1 MQASPSSHYHH
12 NTNPTFDLLVV
23 EADSD
28 SNPANSV
35 SRDFLRGLPLRG
47 LLRGLSLRFRLQSSL
62 NLLHIFTSPHSV
74 TLNLRLVFER
84 SSHLFLLVWPP
95 KPREK
100 YFIAYF
106 FFARNALV
114 LSLSLVLL
122 VHLQYKGISQHFVYN
137 LYFVYNIYDERA
149 SHVRSMI
156 SLYAHVS
163 FLTVIFRLLG
173 DGFSSASVMRTISV
187 FEFECSSRLL
197 LVMWWW
203 PRSLRPSP

>member
-1 MQASPSSHYHH
+1 MYI
-12 NTNPTFDLLVV
+12 
-23 EADSD
+23 
-28 SNPANSV
+28 SV
-35 SRDFLRGLPLRG
+35 SGDFLRGLPLRG

-122 VHLQYKGISQHFVYN
+122 VHLQYKGISQ
-137 LYFVYNIYDERA
+137 
-149 SHVRSMI
+149 VRSTRSVAAL
-156 SLYAHVS
+156 SLFDARSLGSSRQRTSLIPPNCSSS
-163 FLTVIFRLLG
+163 FN
-173 DGFSSASVMRTISV
+173 SASAAM
-187 FEFECSSRLL
+187 
-197 LVMWWW
+197 
-203 PRSLRPSP
+203 